1 MRQKQL
7 MSTSSGYTCSSCT
20 KTYTY
25 KYNYDRHVACCEFF
39 NKTLLQHQHEIDAVE
54 STPDIHSLYQL
65 VKELAVRVTKVEK
78 ENAQLKQQ
86 LSKRCKV
93 NIMEWLNKLPVDKQP
108 SQLFTDWV
116 RHSVLTNV
124 HLQLEGVYSNDL
136 VSGIIST
143 WKTALS
149 ASDGEVPLKAF
160 ETRANTFY
168 VYDKNADGSP
178 TWTILTS
185 AAFDIQLRMVC
196 RQFVVDFKKYWY
208 DKNEDK
214 INEDET
220 WTNMYVDYY
229 QKILGGSRTTTEG
242 ICQKVRQQLY
252 VIMKQ
257 AFTHAVE
264 IDFS

>member
-1 MRQKQL
+1 
-7 MSTSSGYTCSSCT
+7 MSTTSGYTCTSCT

-25 KYNYDRHVACCEFF
+25 KHNYERHVVCCEFF

-54 STPDIHSLYQL
+54 STPDINSLYHL

-86 LSKRCKV
+86 LSKRCKI
-93 NIMEWLNKLPVDKQP
+93 NIMEWLNKLPTDRQP
-108 SQLFTDWV
+108 TQLFSDWV
-116 RHSVLTNV
+116 RNSVLTNV
-124 HLQLEGVYSNDL
+124 HLQLDCVYSNDL

-143 WKTALS
+143 LKTALS
-149 ASDGEVPLKAF
+149 ETHGEIPIKAF

-168 VYDKNADGSP
+168 AYDKGADGSP
-178 TWTILTS
+178 TWTLLTP
-185 AAFDIQLRMVC
+185 AVFDIQLRMVC
-196 RQFVVDFKKYWY
+196 KQFVVDFKNYWY

-214 INEDET
+214 IREDEK

-229 QKILGGSRTTTEG
+229 QRILGGSRITTEG

>member
-1 MRQKQL
+1 
-7 MSTSSGYTCSSCT
+7 MSTTSGYTCASCT

-25 KYNYDRHVACCEFF
+25 KHNYDRHVACCEFF

-54 STPDIHSLYQL
+54 STPDINNLYQL

-93 NIMEWLNKLPVDKQP
+93 NIMEWLNKLPADRQP
-108 SQLFTDWV
+108 TQLFSDWV
-116 RHSVLTNV
+116 KHSVLTNV
-124 HLQLEGVYSNDL
+124 HLHLECVYSNDL

-143 WKTALS
+143 WKTSLS
-149 ASDGEVPLKAF
+149 ASHGEVPLKAF

-168 VYDKNADGSP
+168 VYDKGGHGSP
-178 TWTILTS
+178 TWTILAP
-185 AAFDIQLRMVC
+185 AAFDNQLRMVC

-208 DKNEDK
+208 DKNQDK

-229 QKILGGSRTTTEG
+229 QKILGGARSTTEA

-257 AFTHAVE
+257 AFTNAVE